1 MIPIKVIDEVQLG
14 WPNFQVNKNF
24 FKLLNDKSD
33 KGFEKICNSII
44 NHENFIFD
52 EVE

>member
-1 MIPIKVIDEVQLG
+1 MK
-14 WPNFQVNKNF
+14 
-24 FKLLNDKSD
+24 KLTCHCECIEAEINVPD